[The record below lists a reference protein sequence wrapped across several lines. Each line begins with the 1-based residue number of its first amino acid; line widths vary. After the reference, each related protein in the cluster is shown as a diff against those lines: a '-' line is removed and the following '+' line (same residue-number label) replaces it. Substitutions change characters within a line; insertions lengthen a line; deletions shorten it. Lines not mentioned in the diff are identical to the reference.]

1 LKWISFY
8 VSGYLV
14 SFFTLFFVAICEI
27 GLDMFET
34 STAYT
39 INLIAVA
46 VVALGCT
53 GKSPCF
59 EICAATFH

>member
-1 LKWISFY
+1 LKWIFLY

-53 GKSPCF
+53 GKMPSF
-59 EICAATFH
+59 EFCTVKFY

>member
-1 LKWISFY
+1 MKWILLY
-8 VSGYLV
+8 ISGYLV

-46 VVALGCT
+46 IVALGCT
-53 GKSPCF
+53 GKTMNFQFCIIKF
-59 EICAATFH
+59 D

>member
-1 LKWISFY
+1 MYFKWIFFY

-34 STAYT
+34 STSYT

-53 GKSPCF
+53 GKTLSLEF
-59 EICAATFH
+59 